1 MQFNNSGKEKK
12 YDKIV
17 LLPKSTLN
25 GIDVLISKALI
36 NSNICDD
43 EFVLLNNIYLIF
55 HSSKIQYR
63 LQKIQ

>member
-25 GIDVLISKALI
+25 GIDVLISKPLI

>member
-63 LQKIQ
+63 LQKTQ